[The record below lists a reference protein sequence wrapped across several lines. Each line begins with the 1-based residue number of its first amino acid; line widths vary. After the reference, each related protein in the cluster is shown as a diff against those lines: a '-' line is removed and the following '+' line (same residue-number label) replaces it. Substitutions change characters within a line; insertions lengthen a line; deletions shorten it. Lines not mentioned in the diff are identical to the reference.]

1 MMRRSRPR
9 GEGEA
14 EMRLPRGKRK
24 VRQKALLVGVKALL
38 PVSPPFPCSLFFP
51 HYPPPLPPS
60 SPFSPPLPLS
70 PLLPLFPPSP
80 PLSPSTPFSPLLP
93 QSHPLPRSPPSVPLL
108 AVSYGFS
115 SPPFPFLPQPPP
127 GTTCTYHLYV
137 SYACPWASRC
147 LMALKLKGLD
157 DAISVTKCLMAL
169 KLKGLDDAISVTV
182 LNPTWVRT
190 REGEEHFG
198 WAFPSS
204 EGDAEEP
211 GAQPDP
217 IFGAR
222 FILFDKKAGT
232 IVNNESAEIMRMLN
246 SEFNAVAANPHVDLY
261 PAAMRGAIDGVNE
274 WVGPAI
280 NSGVFKCGFAKEQ
293 AAYDAA
299 IATLFAALDRCEDV
313 LSKQRY
319 MAGDAFTE
327 ADIRLFVDLI
337 RFDEVYYG
345 HFNCNKRMIQEYPN
359 LFNYTKEIFQL
370 PGIGSTVNMAHI
382 RKKFFCSP
390 NALNPFAICP
400 IGRNIDY
407 SEPHNRDKLPS
418 EPLVLGTTKS
428 GL

>member
-1 MMRRSRPR
+1 MTPR
-9 GEGEA
+9 VSVETSSIKICPPPPN
-14 EMRLPRGKRK
+14 LSPR
-24 VRQKALLVGVKALL
+24 
-38 PVSPPFPCSLFFP
+38 PPFP
-51 HYPPPLPPS
+51 PLR
-60 SPFSPPLPLS
+60 
-70 PLLPLFPPSP
+70 PLFPPLHPPTHFPHLLLPLSLSIP
-80 PLSPSTPFSPLLP
+80 PL
-93 QSHPLPRSPPSVPLL
+93 
-108 AVSYGFS
+108 
-115 SPPFPFLPQPPP
+115 
-127 GTTCTYHLYV
+127 YHLYV

-157 DAISVTKCLMAL
+157 DAISVT
-169 KLKGLDDAISVTV
+169 V

-190 REGEEHFG
+190 REGEEPFG
-198 WAFPSS
+198 WAFPSA

-222 FILFDKKAGT
+222 FVRDIYEKIDPSYKTFSVPILFDKKSGT

-299 IATLFAALDRCEDV
+299 VATLFSALDRCEDI

-319 MAGDAFTE
+319 LAGDAVTE

-337 RFDEVYYG
+337 RFDE
-345 HFNCNKRMIQEYPN
+345 
-359 LFNYTKEIFQL
+359 
-370 PGIGSTVNMAHI
+370 
-382 RKKFFCSP
+382 
-390 NALNPFAICP
+390 
-400 IGRNIDY
+400 
-407 SEPHNRDKLPS
+407 
-418 EPLVLGTTKS
+418 
-428 GL
+428 

>member
-1 MMRRSRPR
+1 MEYS
-9 GEGEA
+9 
-14 EMRLPRGKRK
+14 LPT
-24 VRQKALLVGVKALL
+24 
-38 PVSPPFPCSLFFP
+38 C
-51 HYPPPLPPS
+51 PL
-60 SPFSPPLPLS
+60 FSPTPT
-70 PLLPLFPPSP
+70 LL
-80 PLSPSTPFSPLLP
+80 TW
-93 QSHPLPRSPPSVPLL
+93 Q
-108 AVSYGFS
+108 
-115 SPPFPFLPQPPP
+115 
-127 GTTCTYHLYV
+127 
-137 SYACPWASRC
+137 
-147 LMALKLKGLD
+147 
-157 DAISVTKCLMAL
+157 
-169 KLKGLDDAISVTV
+169 V

-198 WAFPSS
+198 WAFPSA

-217 IFGAR
+217 IFGAHFVR
-222 FILFDKKAGT
+222 DIYEKIDPSYKTFSVPILFDKKSGT

-261 PAAMRGAIDGVNE
+261 PSAMRGAIDGVNE

-293 AAYDAA
+293 AAYDVAV
-299 IATLFAALDRCEDV
+299 ATLFSALDRCEDI

-319 MAGDAFTE
+319 MAGDAVTE

-370 PGIGSTVNMAHI
+370 PGIASTVDMVHI

-407 SEPHNRDKLPS
+407 SEPHNRNKLPF

>member
-1 MMRRSRPR
+1 M
-9 GEGEA
+9 
-14 EMRLPRGKRK
+14 
-24 VRQKALLVGVKALL
+24 
-38 PVSPPFPCSLFFP
+38 PPAATAAAASAGASA
-51 HYPPPLPPS
+51 PPS
-60 SPFSPPLPLS
+60 AAAVPFRQHVTADGSS
-70 PLLPLFPPSP
+70 GFPAESG
-80 PLSPSTPFSPLLP
+80 
-93 QSHPLPRSPPSVPLL
+93 R
-108 AVSYGFS
+108 
-115 SPPFPFLPQPPP
+115 
-127 GTTCTYHLYV
+127 YHLYV
-137 SYACPWASRC
+137 SYACPWASR
-147 LMALKLKGLD
+147 
-157 DAISVTKCLMAL
+157 CLMAL

-222 FILFDKKAGT
+222 FVRDIYEKIDPSYKTFSVPILFDKKAGT